1 MLASLTKPR
10 RLHFLNLDHGPI
22 TIKDPIHLAI
32 SALGPKTRAL
42 PENTE
47 RRGQCMVIYLEMIE
61 RLAEIIPILKI
72 IPGYIIV

>member
-42 PENTE
+42 PEKYGAQRTVYGHIFGNDRALSRNYTNS
-47 RRGQCMVIYLEMIE
+47 
-61 RLAEIIPILKI
+61 
-72 IPGYIIV
+72 